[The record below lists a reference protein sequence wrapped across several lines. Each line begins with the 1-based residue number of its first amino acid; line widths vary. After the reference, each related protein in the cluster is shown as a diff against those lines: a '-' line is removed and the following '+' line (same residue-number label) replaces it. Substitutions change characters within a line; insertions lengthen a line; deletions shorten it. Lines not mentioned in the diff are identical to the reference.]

1 MNMNISANVQFYVVT
16 HVSHTNQ
23 IVYINSY
30 STHPYQAIKIS
41 LFTTPQWPHIYIR
54 LTDWLLVGRFSFVN
68 MSHQCLMTKFG
79 YFTKLFVKFYMS
91 ATIGDAQN
99 RKQNLTN
106 AKKTLLSLT
115 RAYRLSRYCICVN
128 TPPLSRLV
136 QFDSRIVWGLFVLV
150 YYQIKVSILNKKR
163 NLTVFTFLSFL
174 GFEKSDIS

>member
-1 MNMNISANVQFYVVT
+1 MNVLR
-16 HVSHTNQ
+16 VSHC
-23 IVYINSY
+23 
-30 STHPYQAIKIS
+30 IS
-41 LFTTPQWPHIYIR
+41 IPKGEVCVFIIR

-106 AKKTLLSLT
+106 AKKTLLSLS
-115 RAYRLSRYCICVN
+115 RAYRLSRYCSCVN

-150 YYQIKVSILNKKR
+150 YYKHIKEALCKLVDFHFASFQNGDQLLKVGSWSFKGIIILLIYFLNCRKPLFTKK
-163 NLTVFTFLSFL
+163 
-174 GFEKSDIS
+174 